1 MKIKKSITLFLA
13 VLLLISNMGLAF
25 NVHYC
30 GEQIASISLNSVIA
44 SRQFEK
50 CCVKNEILKEN
61 CCKDKVVNCQKKL
74 DNLILKVFSFSTP
87 FYFVINEK
95 QQFKSLASENFE
107 CFHATSYF
115 CDSNAPPFFKLYRQ
129 YIFYA

>member
-1 MKIKKSITLFLA
+1 MKIKKSISLSLA
-13 VLLLISNMGLAF
+13 VLLLISNIGLAF

-30 GEQIASISLNSVIA
+30 GEQIASISLNSVNA

-50 CCVKNEILKEN
+50 CCLKNEIKKEN
-61 CCKDKVVNCQKKL
+61 CCKDKVVNFQKKL
-74 DNLILKVFSFSTP
+74 DNSILKVFSSSAP
-87 FYFVINEK
+87 FYFLIIEK
-95 QQFKSLASENFE
+95 QQFICLSSENFKR
-107 CFHATSYF
+107 FHATSYF

>member
-1 MKIKKSITLFLA
+1 VKIKKPISLFLA

-30 GEQIASISLNSVIA
+30 GEQIASISLNSVNA

-50 CCVKNEILKEN
+50 CCLINEIKKEN
-61 CCKDKVVNCQKKL
+61 CCKDKVVNFQKKI
-74 DNLILKVFSFSTP
+74 DNSILKVFSSTAP
-87 FYFVINEK
+87 FYFLINEK
-95 QQFKSLASENFE
+95 QQFICLASKNFKR
-107 CFHATSYF
+107 FHTTSYF
-115 CDSNAPPFFKLYRQ
+115 FDSNAPPFFKLYRQ